1 MDMVRENNVMR
12 LREIQ
17 ERIIGDNL
25 NFQNIDNVSL
35 TTIDRVLK
43 RQRVRMKQAYRVPFE
58 RNSDRIK
65 HLRHQYVQ
73 VSTVQSM
80 YTVAYST
87 LHAIL
92 YYRTVMCCIDCL
104 SEHLKTLFV
113 STEDLRVGVHG
124 QTP

>member
-1 MDMVRENNVMR
+1 MDMVRENNVIR
-12 LREIQ
+12 LREIR

-25 NFQNIDNVSL
+25 NFPTIDNVSL

-58 RNSDRIK
+58 RNSGRIK

-80 YTVAYST
+80 AYST
-87 LHAIL
+87 LHTIL
-92 YYRTVMCCIDCL
+92 YCRTVMCSIDCL

-113 STEDLRVGVHG
+113 STEDVPVGVHG

>member
-1 MDMVRENNVMR
+1 MDMVRENNAMR

-17 ERIIGDNL
+17 KRIFGDNL
-25 NFQNIDNVSL
+25 NFPNIDNVSL
-35 TTIDRVLK
+35 TIIDRVLK
-43 RQRVRMKQAYRVPFE
+43 RHSVLMKQAYRVPFE

-65 HLRHQYVQ
+65 HLCHQYVQ

-92 YYRTVMCCIDCL
+92 YYVL
-104 SEHLKTLFV
+104 Y
-113 STEDLRVGVHG
+113 
-124 QTP
+124 